1 MKQILFEIPIWKGL
15 INCKKIELTSE
26 HFKKSFES
34 QVLTSFDGD
43 NIVSDKGKNYL
54 FNNFIQLLSQDI
66 TVQNIYNFRIWRNIY
81 KNSFQDKHNH
91 AGCNFSF
98 VVYEKINKPQTVFFH
113 PSNDLIAAS
122 KSQSLFKQT
131 VLLDVKQN
139 NIIIFPG
146 YLDHMVKL
154 TEEALTISG
163 NFDIET

>member
-139 NIIIFPG
+139 DIVIFPG

-154 TEEALTISG
+154 RKL
-163 NFDIET
+163 